1 MAEDTSNDF
10 DDITFDDDDTSD
22 EEEVDQ
28 TTQDA
33 MNILMNA
40 GEARESVKEAYEAIA
55 AGDLAAAQTK
65 LDEADKKIL
74 EAHRIQTDHIQ
85 GVFRGEPQE
94 YSLLFTH
101 AQDTLMTINSEIVTA
116 KNLYGV
122 FSALI
127 ARVQKLEEE

>member
-22 EEEVDQ
+22 EEQVDQ

-40 GEARESVKEAYEAIA
+40 GEARESVKEAYEVIA
-55 AGDLAAAQTK
+55 QGDLAAAQAK

-116 KNLYGV
+116 KNLYSV

-127 ARVQKLEEE
+127 ARVQKLEEA